1 MSRFRYTESIKAFLF
16 MSGWI
21 KVHRKV
27 QDHWIFKEQREFSR
41 FEAWLDILLCANHS
55 EQKVI
60 IQGTVYTVKQGE
72 SLHSLETW
80 AKRWN
85 WSKTKVRRFFDT
97 LTKELMIETTNE
109 TKTTRLTI
117 CNYASY
123 QVERNADETT
133 KKRRRNADETQT
145 APNKNEE
152 NDKNENKIVVNVE
165 LFVEWFNNMK
175 LKHKGVKG
183 KVLNLNKTDLNNL
196 KQLKKDGYT
205 SEDFEH
211 AFICMCNSQWV
222 KENNMATPSHFLRNE
237 NFIKYLHTELPNKK
251 FKASWQ

>member
-1 MSRFRYTESIKAFLF
+1 

-27 QDHWIFKEQREFSR
+27 QDHWMFKEQREFSR

-60 IQGTVYTVKQGE
+60 IQGTVYIVKQGE

-97 LTKELMIETTNE
+97 LTKELMIVTTNE

-123 QVERNADETT
+123 QVERNVDETQ
-133 KKRRRNADETQT
+133 KGRRKNASETQT

-152 NDKNENKIVVNVE
+152 NEDNVNNIPTMEEFIVYGLEQMPDVNTEFLTAKYNSWVSNDWCTSKDGKNRPIKNWKSTLNNTLPYLPKKVIVE
-165 LFVEWFNNMK
+165 LTNDQILYNNVMRQI
-175 LKHKGVKG
+175 
-183 KVLNLNKTDLNNL
+183 N
-196 KQLKKDGYT
+196 
-205 SEDFEH
+205 ER
-211 AFICMCNSQWV
+211 NS
-222 KENNMATPSHFLRNE
+222 
-237 NFIKYLHTELPNKK
+237 
-251 FKASWQ
+251 

>member
-123 QVERNADETT
+123 QVERNEDETQKER
-133 KKRRRNADETQT
+133 KKNASETQT
-145 APNKNEE
+145 APNKNDKKE
-152 NDKNENKIVVNVE
+152 KNENKIVVNVE
-165 LFVEWFNNMK
+165 LFIEWFNNMK
-175 LKHKGVKG
+175 LKYKGVEG
-183 KVLNLNKTDLNNL
+183 KFKKLDKTDLNNL
-196 KQLKKDGYT
+196 IQLKQSNY
-205 SEDFEH
+205 SSAEFEH
-211 AFICMCNSQWV
+211 AFRAMCNSQWV
-222 KENNMATPSHFLRNE
+222 NDNNMVTPAHFLRND
-237 NFIKYLHTELPNKK
+237 NFMKYLNTELPNKK

>member
-109 TKTTRLTI
+109 TKTTRLTV

-152 NDKNENKIVVNVE
+152 NDNNDKQTYYRVINHLKITDEEFTSLNTDYSKQQIDDVLDQIENYKNNKNYVSLYLTAKN
-165 LFVEWFNNMK
+165 W
-175 LKHKGVKG
+175 
-183 KVLNLNKTDLNNL
+183 
-196 KQLKKDGYT
+196 LKKE
-205 SEDFEH
+205 S
-211 AFICMCNSQWV
+211 
-222 KENNMATPSHFLRNE
+222 
-237 NFIKYLHTELPNKK
+237 KK
-251 FKASWQ
+251 QDTKVSSDPLVLEMEKQFKMYGLK

>member
-1 MSRFRYTESIKAFLF
+1 MSRYRYTESIKAFLF

-123 QVERNADETT
+123 QVERNADET
-133 KKRRRNADETQT
+133 

-152 NDKNENKIVVNVE
+152 NEENINNIPTMEEFVVYGLEQMPDVNTEFLTAKYNSWVSNDWCTSKDGKNRPIKNWKSTLNNTLPYLPKKVIVE
-165 LFVEWFNNMK
+165 LTNDQILYNNVMAQI
-175 LKHKGVKG
+175 
-183 KVLNLNKTDLNNL
+183 NN
-196 KQLKKDGYT
+196 
-205 SEDFEH
+205 
-211 AFICMCNSQWV
+211 
-222 KENNMATPSHFLRNE
+222 R
-237 NFIKYLHTELPNKK
+237 
-251 FKASWQ
+251 

>member
-133 KKRRRNADETQT
+133 KKRKRNADETQT

-152 NDKNENKIVVNVE
+152 NDNNDKQTYYRVINHLKITDEEFTSLNTDYSKQQIDDVLDQIENYKNNKNYVSLYLTAKN
-165 LFVEWFNNMK
+165 W
-175 LKHKGVKG
+175 
-183 KVLNLNKTDLNNL
+183 
-196 KQLKKDGYT
+196 LKKE
-205 SEDFEH
+205 S
-211 AFICMCNSQWV
+211 
-222 KENNMATPSHFLRNE
+222 
-237 NFIKYLHTELPNKK
+237 KK
-251 FKASWQ
+251 QDTKVITDPLVIEMKRQRQMYGLE

>member
-109 TKTTRLTI
+109 TKTTRLTV

-152 NDKNENKIVVNVE
+152 NDNNDKQTYYRVINHLKITDEEFTSLSADYSKQQIDDVLDQIENYKNNKNYVSLYLTAKN
-165 LFVEWFNNMK
+165 W
-175 LKHKGVKG
+175 
-183 KVLNLNKTDLNNL
+183 
-196 KQLKKDGYT
+196 LKKE
-205 SEDFEH
+205 S
-211 AFICMCNSQWV
+211 
-222 KENNMATPSHFLRNE
+222 
-237 NFIKYLHTELPNKK
+237 KK
-251 FKASWQ
+251 QDTKVSSDPLVLEMEKQFKMYGLK

>member
-1 MSRFRYTESIKAFLF
+1 MSRYRYTESIKAFLF

-152 NDKNENKIVVNVE
+152 NDNNDKQTYYRVINHLKITEEEFTSLSADFSKQQIDDVLDQIENYKNNKNYTSLYLTAKNWLKKAYPVREVE
-165 LFVEWFNNMK
+165 LTQDQIFYNNVMRQI
-175 LKHKGVKG
+175 
-183 KVLNLNKTDLNNL
+183 N
-196 KQLKKDGYT
+196 
-205 SEDFEH
+205 ER
-211 AFICMCNSQWV
+211 NS
-222 KENNMATPSHFLRNE
+222 
-237 NFIKYLHTELPNKK
+237 
-251 FKASWQ
+251 

>member
-1 MSRFRYTESIKAFLF
+1 MSRYRYTESIKAFLF

-152 NDKNENKIVVNVE
+152 NDNNDKQTYYRVINHLKITEEEFTSLSADFSKQQIDDVLDQIENYKNNKNYVSLYLTAKN
-165 LFVEWFNNMK
+165 W
-175 LKHKGVKG
+175 
-183 KVLNLNKTDLNNL
+183 
-196 KQLKKDGYT
+196 LKKE
-205 SEDFEH
+205 S
-211 AFICMCNSQWV
+211 
-222 KENNMATPSHFLRNE
+222 
-237 NFIKYLHTELPNKK
+237 KK
-251 FKASWQ
+251 QDTKVSTDPLVIEMKRQMKMYGLE

>member
-1 MSRFRYTESIKAFLF
+1 

-152 NDKNENKIVVNVE
+152 NDNNDKQTYYRVINHLKITEEEFTSLSADYSKQQIDDVLDQIENYKNNKNYVSLYLTAKN
-165 LFVEWFNNMK
+165 W
-175 LKHKGVKG
+175 
-183 KVLNLNKTDLNNL
+183 
-196 KQLKKDGYT
+196 LKKE
-205 SEDFEH
+205 S
-211 AFICMCNSQWV
+211 
-222 KENNMATPSHFLRNE
+222 
-237 NFIKYLHTELPNKK
+237 KK
-251 FKASWQ
+251 QDTKVSTDPLVIEMKRQMKMYGLE

>member
-1 MSRFRYTESIKAFLF
+1 VSRYRYTESIKAFLF

-152 NDKNENKIVVNVE
+152 NDNNDKQTYYRVINHLKITEEEFTSLSADFSKQQIDDVLDQIENYKDNKKYVSLYLTAKN
-165 LFVEWFNNMK
+165 W
-175 LKHKGVKG
+175 
-183 KVLNLNKTDLNNL
+183 
-196 KQLKKDGYT
+196 LKKE
-205 SEDFEH
+205 S
-211 AFICMCNSQWV
+211 
-222 KENNMATPSHFLRNE
+222 
-237 NFIKYLHTELPNKK
+237 KK
-251 FKASWQ
+251 QDTKVSSDPLVIEMERQFKMYGLK

>member
-1 MSRFRYTESIKAFLF
+1 MSRYRYTESIKAFLF

-152 NDKNENKIVVNVE
+152 NDNNDKQTYYRVINHLKITEEEFTSLSADYSKQQIDDVLDQIENYKNNKNYVSLYLTAKN
-165 LFVEWFNNMK
+165 W
-175 LKHKGVKG
+175 
-183 KVLNLNKTDLNNL
+183 
-196 KQLKKDGYT
+196 LKKE
-205 SEDFEH
+205 S
-211 AFICMCNSQWV
+211 
-222 KENNMATPSHFLRNE
+222 
-237 NFIKYLHTELPNKK
+237 KK
-251 FKASWQ
+251 QDTKVSTDPLVIEMKRQMKMYGLE

>member
-1 MSRFRYTESIKAFLF
+1 MSRYRYTESIKAFLF

-152 NDKNENKIVVNVE
+152 NDNNDKQTYYRVINHLKITEEEFTSLSADFSKQQIDDVLDQIENYKDNKKYVSLYLTAKN
-165 LFVEWFNNMK
+165 W
-175 LKHKGVKG
+175 
-183 KVLNLNKTDLNNL
+183 
-196 KQLKKDGYT
+196 LKKE
-205 SEDFEH
+205 S
-211 AFICMCNSQWV
+211 
-222 KENNMATPSHFLRNE
+222 
-237 NFIKYLHTELPNKK
+237 KK
-251 FKASWQ
+251 QDTKVSSDPLVIEMERQFKMYGLK

>member
-1 MSRFRYTESIKAFLF
+1 MSRYRYTESIKAFLF

-123 QVERNADETT
+123 QVERNADET
-133 KKRRRNADETQT
+133 QT

-152 NDKNENKIVVNVE
+152 NDNNDKQTYYRVINHLKITEEEFTSLSADYSKQQIDDVLDQIENYKNNKNYVSLYLTAKN
-165 LFVEWFNNMK
+165 W
-175 LKHKGVKG
+175 LKRD
-183 KVLNLNKTDLNNL
+183 NS
-196 KQLKKDGYT
+196 KQLDAKVSNDPLVEEMKRQMKMYGL
-205 SEDFEH
+205 E
-211 AFICMCNSQWV
+211 
-222 KENNMATPSHFLRNE
+222 
-237 NFIKYLHTELPNKK
+237 
-251 FKASWQ
+251 

>member
-1 MSRFRYTESIKAFLF
+1 

-97 LTKELMIETTNE
+97 LTKELMIVTTNE
-109 TKTTRLTI
+109 TKTTRVTI

-123 QVERNADETT
+123 QVERNADETQT
-133 KKRRRNADETQT
+133 KRRKNASETQT
-145 APNKNEE
+145 APNKNED
-152 NDKNENKIVVNVE
+152 NDKNENKVVINVQA
-165 LFVEWFNNMK
+165 FVEWFNNMK

-183 KVLNLNKTDLNNL
+183 KFKGLDKTDLNNL
-196 KQLKKDGYT
+196 TQLKKEGYN

-222 KENNMATPSHFLRNE
+222 EENNMLTIPHFIRYD
-237 NFIKYLHTELPNKK
+237 NFVKYVNTDLPNKK
-251 FKASWQ
+251 FKATWQ

>member
-1 MSRFRYTESIKAFLF
+1 VSRYRYTESIKAFLF

-152 NDKNENKIVVNVE
+152 NDNNDKQTYYRVINHLKITEEEFTSLSADFSKQQIDDVLDQIENYKNNKNYTSLYLTAKNWLKKAYPVREVE
-165 LFVEWFNNMK
+165 LTQDQIFYNNVMRQI
-175 LKHKGVKG
+175 
-183 KVLNLNKTDLNNL
+183 N
-196 KQLKKDGYT
+196 
-205 SEDFEH
+205 ER
-211 AFICMCNSQWV
+211 NS
-222 KENNMATPSHFLRNE
+222 
-237 NFIKYLHTELPNKK
+237 
-251 FKASWQ
+251 

>member
-123 QVERNADETT
+123 QVERNADETP

-152 NDKNENKIVVNVE
+152 NDNNDKQIYYRVINHLKITDEEFTSLNTDYSKQQIDDVLDKIENYKNNKNYVSLYLTAKN
-165 LFVEWFNNMK
+165 W
-175 LKHKGVKG
+175 
-183 KVLNLNKTDLNNL
+183 
-196 KQLKKDGYT
+196 LKKE
-205 SEDFEH
+205 S
-211 AFICMCNSQWV
+211 
-222 KENNMATPSHFLRNE
+222 
-237 NFIKYLHTELPNKK
+237 KK
-251 FKASWQ
+251 QDTKVSTDPLVIEMKRQRQMYGLE